1 MPPESFLHQRDD
13 FKVLVET
20 VADSEKIN
28 DPALVEKDYWIMHAV
43 FGLKQLGLA
52 FELKGGTSLSK
63 GFGVIHRFSEDIDIR
78 IEPFDGLQVDTNPNH
93 EKPQQIESRRQ
104 FYEKLREKI
113 NIPGITAVERD
124 TTYDDETLRNAG
136 LRLRYDT
143 HFGLIPGLKDGIL
156 LEVGFDQ
163 TAPNRAVTISS
174 WIVQFAEAKKLQY
187 LSNRALEIPCYNP
200 EYTFV
205 EKVQAVVRKYGQFKA
220 TGKLS
225 PNFLRHYYD
234 IHQLLDVEAVQKFIG
249 TPEYLEHKKKR
260 FKSLDQNVA
269 KSGAFTIED
278 VDIRKQFEVEYSK
291 TAPLYY
297 RGQIPLDKILA
308 RIQQDL
314 TRL

>member
-1 MPPESFLHQRDD
+1 
-13 FKVLVET
+13 
-20 VADSEKIN
+20 
-28 DPALVEKDYWIMHAV
+28 
-43 FGLKQLGLA
+43 
-52 FELKGGTSLSK
+52 
-63 GFGVIHRFSEDIDIR
+63 
-78 IEPFDGLQVDTNPNH
+78 LQVDTNPNH
-93 EKPQQIESRRQ
+93 EKPQHVESRRP
-104 FYEKLREKI
+104 FFEKLRDKI
-113 NIPGITAVERD
+113 KISGITAVERD

-136 LRLRYDT
+136 LRLGYET
-143 HFGLIPGLKDGIL
+143 HFGSIAGLKDGIL

-174 WIVQFAEAKKLQY
+174 WVVQFAQAKKLQY
-187 LSNRALEIPCYNP
+187 TDNQALDIPCYNP

-205 EKVQAVVRKYGQFKA
+205 EKIQAVVRKFGQFKT

-249 TPEYLEHKKKR
+249 TPEYLEHKRKR

-278 VDIRKQFEVEYSK
+278 ETIRKQFEREYSK

-297 RGQIPLDKILA
+297 RGQIPLNKILA
-308 RIQQDL
+308 RIQKDL
-314 TRL
+314 ARL

>member
-1 MPPESFLHQRDD
+1 MPPDAFLHERSD
-13 FKVLVET
+13 FKALVET
-20 VADSEKIN
+20 VADNEKIN

-78 IEPFDGLQVDTNPNH
+78 IEPFDGLEVDTNPNH
-93 EKPQQIESRRQ
+93 EKPQHIESRRQ
-104 FYEKLREKI
+104 FYEKLRDKI
-113 NIPGITAVERD
+113 NILGITAVERD
-124 TTYDDETLRNAG
+124 TTYDDAKLRNAG

-143 HFGLIPGLKDGIL
+143 HLGSIPGLKDGIL

-163 TAPNRAVTISS
+163 TAPNRAATISS
-174 WIVQFAEAKKLQY
+174 WVVQFANAKQLQY
-187 LSNRALEIPCYNP
+187 SDNRALDIPCYNP

-234 IHQLLDVEAVQKFIG
+234 IHQLLDLKEVQAFIG

-260 FKSLDQNVA
+260 FKSMNQNVA
-269 KSGAFTIED
+269 ESGAFTIED
-278 VDIRKQFEVEYSK
+278 ENVRKQFEAEYSK

-297 RGQIPLDKILA
+297 RGQIPLDNILA
-308 RIQQDL
+308 RIRQYL
-314 TRL
+314 ARL

>member
-1 MPPESFLHQRDD
+1 MPDSFLHERTD
-13 FKVLVET
+13 FKALVES

-43 FGLKQLGLA
+43 FGLKQLGLT

-93 EKPQQIESRRQ
+93 EKPQHVESRRQ
-104 FYEKLREKI
+104 FFEKLREKI
-113 NIPGITAVERD
+113 KISGITAVERD
-124 TTYDDETLRNAG
+124 KTYDDETLRNAG
-136 LRLRYDT
+136 LRLAYET
-143 HFGLIPGLKDGIL
+143 HFGSIPGLKDGIL

-174 WIVQFAEAKKLQY
+174 WVVQFADARKLQY
-187 LSNRALEIPCYNP
+187 TDNRALDIPCYNP
-200 EYTFV
+200 AYTFV
-205 EKVQAVVRKYGQFKA
+205 EKVQAVVRKYGQFKT

-249 TPEYLEHKKKR
+249 TAEYLEHKKKR

-269 KSGAFTIED
+269 KSGAFTIDDET
-278 VDIRKQFEVEYSK
+278 IRKQFETEYSK

-297 RGQIPLDKILA
+297 RGQVSLSTILA
-308 RIQQDL
+308 RIQKDL
-314 TRL
+314 ARL